1 MKIIKSLLFLFIL
14 STVLFLACEKLA
26 EEETPVCKDCYEIK
40 YRNPDIPKDTLRFN
54 RLCGGDVL
62 LWESFPDSIVN
73 ADTTIKYFCK

>member
-1 MKIIKSLLFLFIL
+1 MRLIKSILYVSVISIAFL
-14 STVLFLACEKLA
+14 SSCEKLA

-40 YRNPDIPKDTLRFN
+40 YRNPDIPKDTLKFN
-54 RLCGGDVL
+54 RLCGGDVI